1 MAPVVLGLILYLCI
15 SYFLAVQ
22 FAEAASEKGY
32 NSSKYLWISF
42 LFGIAGWILVCAL
55 PDRGNCTAPIISDA
69 LPDL

>member
-1 MAPVVLGLILYLCI
+1 MAVFLGVILYLCI
-15 SYFLAVQ
+15 AWFMAVQ

-32 NSSKYLWISF
+32 TSSKYLWISL

-55 PDRGNCTAPIISDA
+55 PDRGNRTSAISDE